1 MIIKGTFSVHR
12 LLYVIV
18 GRKTSRNRVF
28 LRGELE
34 RTTNDRLLNVT
45 MDKPKDSTD
54 KPKDSTDKPNS
65 EANKELVLHPHR
77 VQGAM
82 GLRNWHI
89 GFRAFTKTGLWF

>member
-1 MIIKGTFSVHR
+1 MPDI
-12 LLYVIV
+12 
-18 GRKTSRNRVF
+18 
-28 LRGELE
+28 
-34 RTTNDRLLNVT
+34 DRLLNVT
-45 MDKPKDSTD
+45 MD